1 MRLAGFAAAAAVS
14 AVLLAPARASADA
27 HDLQALVDA
36 APAGST
42 IEVPAGTY
50 DGSLRIDKPVRLV
63 AVGEVTI
70 DGGRKGSAVEVHAPD
85 VSIEGFVIRGSGTSL
100 NSMESGVKLLAP
112 RARLVDNRIEDA
124 LFGVWL
130 ENSPDSYVADN
141 VVVGKDLDLAVRGDG
156 LRIFGCDRCRFE
168 RNAVHDTRDSVIW
181 YSKNVEFVDNEVT
194 GSRYGLHFMFAD
206 DTVVR
211 DSRFTDNSVGVYV
224 MNSKNI
230 RIENSLMARNV
241 GPSGDGLGLKD
252 TDGFEATGNRIL
264 ANRVGLYVDNSPTEL
279 GIHHYFRENM
289 IAFNEIGLQF
299 LPSVQRNVFTDNV
312 ITDNAKQVSVE
323 GGGAFHGNDWSL
335 DGRGNHWGDYAGFDS
350 DGDGIG
356 DVPYR
361 IEDLF
366 GTLTDRE
373 PALNLFTGTP
383 ASRAMDLAARAFPL
397 LRPDPKV
404 VDDAPLIHAPPIPPV
419 RGAEERPRSAWALL
433 VAVALVVAAAALVA
447 SSGAFAGPRR
457 SRRKPV
463 EAPA

>member
-1 MRLAGFAAAAAVS
+1 MKLAGFAAAAAASV
-14 AVLLAPARASADA
+14 VLLAPARASADTGE
-27 HDLQALVDA
+27 LQARLDA
-36 APAGST
+36 AVPGST
-42 IEVPAGTY
+42 IVVPAGVY
-50 DGSLRIDKPVRLV
+50 NGALRIDKAVSLV
-63 AVGEVTI
+63 ADGEAVI
-70 DGGRKGSAVEVHAPD
+70 DAGRKGTVVEVHAPD

-112 RARLVDNRIEDA
+112 RARLVNNRIEDA

-130 ENSPDSYVADN
+130 ENSTDSYIAGN
-141 VVVGKDLDLAVRGDG
+141 VVVGKPLDLAVRGDG

-181 YSKNVEFVDNEVT
+181 YSKNIEFVDNEVT

-264 ANRVGLYVDNSPTEL
+264 ANRIGIYVDNSPTDL
-279 GIHHYFRENM
+279 GIHHYFRQNV

-299 LPSVQRNVFTDNV
+299 LPSVQRNVFTENV
-312 ITDNAKQVSVE
+312 ISDNAKQVSVE
-323 GGGAFHGNDWSL
+323 GGGAFHGNQWSL

-404 VDDAPLIHAPPIPPV
+404 VDDAPLINAPPIPPV
-419 RGAEERPRSAWALL
+419 RGAEVQPRSPWTLL
-433 VAVALVVAAAALVA
+433 VALALVAAAAALVA
-447 SSGAFAGPRR
+447 GSGAFGSHRR
-457 SRRKPV
+457 PKRDHV